1 MRTVIRYTILN
12 QDGQPVIRAVRVV
25 YPATARVA
33 PLPQTVPTEE
43 QRAATEELRQTERI
57 RARERREPSGE

>member
-33 PLPQTVPTEE
+33 PLPQMVPTE
-43 QRAATEELRQTERI
+43 QRAATEELRQTEHI